1 VKSCIPLYNM
11 LLMCCL
17 SACQHT
23 SAQED
28 PPDAVDMSQA
38 DAPPDLTPQQPP
50 DSSKDQPD
58 LHDPQDLQELDARP
72 DYQPGAK
79 PLGHPKLHIA
89 HGKDRLT
96 LLSQGDVVRWEAGPQ
111 GGYHIWTGVAI
122 DDELIASLT
131 DEQRRSVSHRYQL
144 WRADG
149 TLLASASRQG
159 GLRRD
164 EAAPGAW
171 HAIGQ
176 YAVLEAP
183 VRPRRLDAELLR
195 YRVEVTIPLGLTL
208 WSSTYITSQCCD

>member
-1 VKSCIPLYNM
+1 MKSFIPLYNA
-11 LLMCCL
+11 LLMCGL
-17 SACQHT
+17 SACQDLPPP
-23 SAQED
+23 ED
-28 PPDAVDMSQA
+28 PPQMADMSQA
-38 DAPPDLTPQQPP
+38 DATPDLHPQQPP
-50 DSSKDQPD
+50 DTSIDQ
-58 LHDPQDLQELDARP
+58 HDLQRIEDLQALDAQP

-164 EAAPGAW
+164 DADPGAW